1 MTLNYSISEENYL
14 KAIYHLQTDSNL
26 VTTNALALELNT
38 SAASVT
44 DMLKKLKQKKL
55 LHYQPYRGF
64 KLSMEGKKVA
74 LDIVRRHR
82 LWEYFLSEKLKFTW
96 DEVHELA
103 EELEHINNKKLTD
116 RLDEYL
122 GHPKFDPHGDP
133 IPDSFGKIL
142 TNPLV
147 GLTKVAENKS
157 VEVCNVG
164 NQSNEILD
172 LLKHHKIQIGTRLEV
187 KRIFPFDQSME
198 IKVKS
203 FPAITIS
210 EQLAENIYVKI
221 IK

>member
-1 MTLNYSISEENYL
+1 MNYSISEENHL
-14 KAIYHLQTDSNL
+14 KAIFHLQADSNL

-64 KLSMEGKKVA
+64 KLSVEGKKVA

-103 EELEHINNKKLTD
+103 EELEHVNNKKLTD

-133 IPDSFGKIL
+133 IPDSSGKM
-142 TNPLV
+142 TASQLV
-147 GLTKVAENKS
+147 DLTKITENKS

-164 NQSNEILD
+164 NQSAEILD
-172 LLKHHKIQIGTRLEV
+172 LLKHNKIQIGTRLEV
-187 KRIFPFDQSME
+187 KRIFPFDHSME

>member
-1 MTLNYSISEENYL
+1 MNYSISEENHL
-14 KAIYHLQTDSNL
+14 KAIFHLQADSNL

-64 KLSMEGKKVA
+64 KLSVEGRKVA

-133 IPDSFGKIL
+133 IPDSFGKMTANL
-142 TNPLV
+142 LV
-147 GLTKVAENKS
+147 ELTKVAENKS
-157 VEVCNVG
+157 VEVYNVG
-164 NQSNEILD
+164 NQSTEILD
-172 LLKHHKIQIGTRLEV
+172 LLKHNKIQIGTRLEV
-187 KRIFPFDQSME
+187 KRIFPFDHSME

-210 EQLAENIYVKI
+210 EQLAKNIYVKI
-221 IK
+221 LK

>member
-1 MTLNYSISEENYL
+1 MNYSISEENYL
-14 KAIYHLQTDSNL
+14 KAIYLLQSDGNL
-26 VTTNALALELNT
+26 VTTNALALELET
-38 SAASVT
+38 SASSVT

-64 KLSMEGKKVA
+64 KLSMDGRKVA

-82 LWEYFLSEKLKFTW
+82 LWEYFLSEKLKFKW

-103 EELEHINNKKLTD
+103 EELEHVNNKKLTD

-133 IPDSFGKIL
+133 IPDSFGKMVKTPLIKLSQL
-142 TNPLV
+142 T
-147 GLTKVAENKS
+147 ENKTA
-157 VEVCNVG
+157 EVYNVG
-164 NQSNEILD
+164 NQSTEILH

-187 KRIFPFDQSME
+187 KRIFPFDHSME

-203 FPAITIS
+203 LSPITIS

-221 IK
+221 L